1 MSHAPWMQQAESD
14 LAAAKVLSAANH
26 HSQAVWFAEQ
36 AVEKGHKA
44 LIAALGLRYDVDQY
58 KDLGHKLSDISG
70 VLPQELHEPANPH
83 VAVLLLT
90 LEKKSNVCRYPS
102 PPQSAGKTSKQQEQ
116 PLPQLV
122 APADSFVSSQ
132 QEVAD
137 AELLVQWC
145 RDRIPRALR
154 AAQAMRP

>member
-14 LAAAKVLSAANH
+14 LAAAKVLSAANY

-70 VLPQELHEPANPH
+70 VLPQELHEPPNPQ
-83 VAVLLLT
+83 VAVMLLT

-102 PPQSAGKTSKQQEQ
+102 PAQSAGKTSKQQT
-116 PLPQLV
+116 LPQLV
-122 APADSFVSSQ
+122 SPADSFVSSQ

-137 AELLVQWC
+137 AELLLQWC